1 MSGAE
6 LDRSR
11 QLDVLDLDKGATISE
26 RAYYAYNL
34 TTVVSNILYE
44 LTNYEQFENL
54 IFYFVSWSI

>member
-6 LDRSR
+6 SDRSR

-34 TTVVSNILYE
+34 TTVVSTLLNQIRIY
-44 LTNYEQFENL
+44 
-54 IFYFVSWSI
+54 